1 MSMCAYTTGMDSF
14 TVIAWNTQGQNVS
27 SWLRVPVTGA
37 GYTVTDLATKAVLPS
52 QVLTFNIDCIVHL
65 QLTFS

>member
-1 MSMCAYTTGMDSF
+1 MDSF

-52 QVLTFNIDCIVHL
+52 QVLTFNIVSSI
-65 QLTFS
+65 FN